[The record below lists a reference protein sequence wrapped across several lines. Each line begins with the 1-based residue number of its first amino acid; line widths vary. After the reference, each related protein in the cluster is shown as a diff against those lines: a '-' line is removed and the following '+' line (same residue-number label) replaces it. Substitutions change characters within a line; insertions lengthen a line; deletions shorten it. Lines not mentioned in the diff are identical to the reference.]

1 MRPLRITAVI
11 AKLTYELMIEEERLQ
26 RAARVKAEGGQM
38 MEDADLKV
46 LEPEVVHWLRS
57 KRLWIRY

>member
-11 AKLTYELMIEEERLQ
+11 AKVTYELMIEEERLQ

-46 LEPEVVHWLRS
+46 LEPGVVHWLRS